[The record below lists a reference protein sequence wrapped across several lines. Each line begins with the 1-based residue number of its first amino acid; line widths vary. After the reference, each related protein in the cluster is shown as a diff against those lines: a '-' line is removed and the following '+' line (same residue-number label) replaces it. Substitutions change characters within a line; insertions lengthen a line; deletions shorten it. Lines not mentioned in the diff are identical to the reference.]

1 MRKSLAT
8 PWFAFV
14 GLIVI
19 VGFTGCDLIKPL
31 QPRILQAQ
39 IGFAEQ
45 RWQAQHIT
53 GYRIQVQQMSSI
65 WHLQRYTITVQ
76 NGDVVD
82 QSATCIPAPM
92 EGRECKIRPF
102 AAEDY
107 TVPGLFERARSMAQ
121 STTGGVTITFDP
133 TYGFP
138 SSIDSAPP
146 NVVDG
151 DQSWRVISFE
161 VLH

>member
-8 PWFAFV
+8 LWFAFTA
-14 GLIVI
+14 LIVI

-31 QPRILQAQ
+31 QPLILQAQ

-45 RWQAQHIT
+45 RWHTQHIPR
-53 GYRIQVQQMSSI
+53 YRIQVQQMSSI

-92 EGRECKIRPF
+92 EGRECKIHPF
-102 AAEDY
+102 TAKDY
-107 TVPGLFERARSMAQ
+107 TVSGLFETAQSMAQ
-121 STTGGVTITFDP
+121 STSGGVTITLAP

-161 VLH
+161 VLN